1 MSGPNPLAPN
11 LMSPTERRAAL
22 CKILA
27 LGLLRLHARNARQ
40 LSDDTGESS
49 LHFPPDQCRH
59 ATRTQR
65 RTA

>member
-1 MSGPNPLAPN
+1 MNPLPAHF
-11 LMSPTERRAAL
+11 MSPAERRAAL
-22 CKILA
+22 YKILA
-27 LGLLRLHARNARQ
+27 VGLRRLHARNARQ

-59 ATRTQR
+59 AAPPQR